1 MIDMIKVEE
10 FEELLQENNVNFY
23 TGVPDSQLK
32 AFCDYI
38 EDKYGISDK
47 HVIAPNE
54 GNAVALATG
63 YHLSTG
69 KYGLVY
75 MQNSGLGNAVNPIT
89 SLTDP
94 NVYNIPIVYII
105 GWRGQPGVKDEPQH
119 VKQGAITTDLLELL
133 DIDYKIL
140 NNETTIGEIS
150 DLFEKDFSKQ
160 LENGKSV
167 AFVVSKGAFESFKT
181 NKSNDNTLSR
191 EEAIKTVI
199 DHLTSDDVIVSTT
212 GKASRELFE
221 YREEKKQG
229 HSNDFLTVGSM
240 GHSSTIALSIAL
252 NKTDKKVFC
261 FDGDGAVLMHM
272 GSLAMVGSKSPE
284 NYYHIL
290 FNNEAHE
297 TVGGLPTIMGDV
309 DIASV
314 ALSCG
319 YENVYKAHD
328 KDDLEGVLFEFLE
341 QKGPVLLIVD
351 VSIGSRANLGR
362 PTTTPIENKEAFMK
376 KLDE

>member
-1 MIDMIKVEE
+1 MIKVEE

-47 HVIAPNE
+47 HIIAPNE

-199 DHLTSDDVIVSTT
+199 DNLTSDDVIVSTT

>member
-1 MIDMIKVEE
+1 MINVVE
-10 FEELLQENNVNFY
+10 FEELLKENDVSFY

-32 AFCDYI
+32 AFCDFI

-47 HVIAPNE
+47 HIIAANE
-54 GNAVALATG
+54 GNAVALASG
-63 YHLSTG
+63 FHLSTG

-94 NVYNIPIVYII
+94 NVYNIPVVYVI

-133 DIDYKIL
+133 DIDYEIL
-140 NNETTIGEIS
+140 TKDSTMDELKE
-150 DLFEKDFSKQ
+150 LFANDFSKK
-160 LENGKSV
+160 LKKGKSV

-181 NKSNDNTLSR
+181 NKSNNNQLSR
-191 EEAIKTVI
+191 EDAIKTIV
-199 DHLTSDDVIVSTT
+199 DNLSLDDIVVSTT

-221 YREEKKQG
+221 YREEKNQG

-240 GHSSTIALSIAL
+240 GHSSMIALSIAL
-252 NKTDKKVFC
+252 NKKNKKIFC

-272 GSLAMVGSKSPE
+272 GSVALIGSKSPE

-290 FNNEAHE
+290 FNNQAHE
-297 TVGGLPTIMGDV
+297 TVGGLPTIMGDI
-309 DIASV
+309 DIGNI
-314 ALSCG
+314 ALNCG
-319 YENVYKAHD
+319 YKKVYTVSSRDELNDTFQTFKE
-328 KDDLEGVLFEFLE
+328 KE
-341 QKGPVLLIVD
+341 GPVLLIVN
-351 VSIGSRANLGR
+351 VSIGSRSNLGR
-362 PTTTPIENKEAFMK
+362 PTTTPIENKNSFMN
-376 KLDE
+376 KLKE

>member
-1 MIDMIKVEE
+1 MINVNE
-10 FEELLQENNVNFY
+10 FEELLLENNVGFY

-32 AFCDYI
+32 SFCDFI

-47 HVIAPNE
+47 HIIAPNE

-63 YHLSTG
+63 YYLSTG

-94 NVYNIPIVYII
+94 NVYNIPVIYIV
-105 GWRGQPGVKDEPQH
+105 GWRGEPGVKDEPQH

-133 DIDYKIL
+133 DIDYEILTKDSKI
-140 NNETTIGEIS
+140 EDIH
-150 DLFEKDFSKQ
+150 DLFKNNFSKK
-160 LENGKSV
+160 LDEGKSV
-167 AFVVSKGAFESFKT
+167 AFVVSKGAFDKFKT
-181 NKSNDNTLSR
+181 SKSNNNSLSR
-191 EEAIKTVI
+191 EDAIKTIV
-199 DHLTSDDVIVSTT
+199 DNLTLDDVVVSTT
-212 GKASRELFE
+212 GKSSRELFE
-221 YREEKKQG
+221 YREEKEQG

-252 NKTDKKVFC
+252 NKKSKRVLC

-290 FNNEAHE
+290 FNNCAHE
-297 TVGGLPTIMGDV
+297 TVGGLPTIMGDI
-309 DIASV
+309 DIGEV
-314 ALSCG
+314 AINCG
-319 YENVYKAHD
+319 YKSVFNASNKQELND
-328 KDDLEGVLFEFLE
+328 ILPEFLNE
-341 QKGPVLLIVD
+341 KGPVLLIVD
-351 VSIGSRANLGR
+351 VSIGSRKDLGR
-362 PTTTPIENKEAFMK
+362 PTTTPIENKIAFMK
-376 KLDE
+376 KLNE

>member
-1 MIDMIKVEE
+1 MINVKE
-10 FEELLQENNVNFY
+10 FEEYLQKIGVGFY

-32 AFCDYI
+32 AFCDFI

-47 HVIAPNE
+47 HIIAPNE
-54 GNAVALATG
+54 GNAVALASG

-69 KYGLVY
+69 KIGLVY

-94 NVYNIPIVYII
+94 NVYNIPIVYVI
-105 GWRGQPGVKDEPQH
+105 GWRGEPGVHDEPQH

-140 NNETTIGEIS
+140 TKDTSFEEIEEV
-150 DLFEKDFSKQ
+150 FESKFSEN
-160 LENGKSV
+160 LANGKSV
-167 AFVVSKGAFESFKT
+167 AFVVSKGAFDKFKKA
-181 NKSNDNTLSR
+181 KSNENSLSR
-191 EEAIKTVI
+191 EDAIKTVI
-199 DHLTSDDVIVSTT
+199 DNLTLDDIIVSTT

-221 YREEKKQG
+221 YREAKEQG

-252 NKTDKKVFC
+252 NKKSKRILC

-284 NYYHIL
+284 NYYHVL
-290 FNNEAHE
+290 FNNGAHE
-297 TVGGLPTIMGDV
+297 TVGGLPTIMPDVNISEIAINCGYKATYQASNKEELV
-309 DIASV
+309 DI
-314 ALSCG
+314 LP
-319 YENVYKAHD
+319 K
-328 KDDLEGVLFEFLE
+328 FLND
-341 QKGPVLLIVD
+341 KGPVLLIID
-351 VSIGSRANLGR
+351 VSIGSREDLGR
-362 PTTTPIENKEAFMK
+362 PTTTPIENKLAFMK

>member
-1 MIDMIKVEE
+1 MIKVNEFKDLLEE
-10 FEELLQENNVNFY
+10 NGVGFY

-38 EDKYGISDK
+38 EETYGTGQK
-47 HVIAPNE
+47 HIIAPNE

-63 YHLSTG
+63 YYLSTHN
-69 KYGLVY
+69 YGLVY

-94 NVYNIPIVYII
+94 NVYNIPVVYIV

-140 NNETTIGEIS
+140 TKDTTLDEVALVFENKFS
-150 DLFEKDFSKQ
+150 DDLAA
-160 LENGKSV
+160 GKSV

-181 NKSNDNTLSR
+181 EKSNENVLSR
-191 EEAIKTVI
+191 EDAIKILV
-199 DHLTSDDVIVSTT
+199 DNLTLDDMVVSTT

-221 YREEKKQG
+221 YREERNHG

-252 NKTDKKVFC
+252 NKPKKRIIC

-272 GSLAMVGSKSPE
+272 GSLAMVGSSSPE
-284 NYYHIL
+284 NFYHVL
-290 FNNEAHE
+290 FNNQAHE
-297 TVGGLPTIMGDV
+297 TVGGLPTIID
-309 DIASV
+309 DINIQEI
-314 ALSCG
+314 ALNCG
-319 YENVYKAHD
+319 YKKSFTVSNEQ
-328 KDDLEGVLFEFLE
+328 DLKTILPVFLS
-341 QKGPVLLIVD
+341 QDGPVLLNIN
-351 VSIGSRANLGR
+351 VSIGSRKDLGR
-362 PTTTPIENKEAFMK
+362 PTTTPIENKNNFMK
-376 KLDE
+376 KLSE

>member
-1 MIDMIKVEE
+1 MINVND
-10 FEELLQENNVNFY
+10 FEELLQEVGVGFY

-32 AFCDYI
+32 AFCDFI

-47 HVIAPNE
+47 HIIAPNE

-63 YHLSTG
+63 YHLSTS

-94 NVYNIPIVYII
+94 NVYNVPIVYVI

-119 VKQGAITTDLLELL
+119 IKQGAITTDLLELL
-133 DIDYKIL
+133 GIDFKIL
-140 NNETTIGEIS
+140 NEDTCIDDLRT
-150 DLFEKDFSKQ
+150 LFEENFCKQ
-160 LENGKSV
+160 LSMGKSV

-181 NKSNDNTLSR
+181 KKSNDNLLSR
-191 EEAIKTVI
+191 EDAIKTVT
-199 DHLTSDDVIVSTT
+199 DNLTMDDLIVSTT

-240 GHSSTIALSIAL
+240 GHSSTIALSIAI
-252 NKTDKKVFC
+252 NKPHRRVFC

-284 NYYHIL
+284 NYYHVL
-290 FNNEAHE
+290 FNNCAHE
-297 TVGGLPTIMGDV
+297 TVGGLPTIMD
-309 DIASV
+309 DIDIGEV

-319 YENVYKAHD
+319 YRNVFNASSND
-328 KDDLEGVLFEFLE
+328 ELEAVLPRFLAE
-341 QKGPVLLIVD
+341 KGPVLLIVD
-351 VSIGSRANLGR
+351 VSIGSRNDLGR
-362 PTTTPIENKEAFMK
+362 PTTTPIENKTAFMK
-376 KLDE
+376 KLEE

>member
-1 MIDMIKVEE
+1 MINVVE
-10 FEELLQENNVNFY
+10 FEELLKENDVSFY

-32 AFCDYI
+32 AFCDFI

-47 HVIAPNE
+47 HIIAPNE
-54 GNAVALATG
+54 GNAVALASG
-63 YHLSTG
+63 FHLSTG

-94 NVYNIPIVYII
+94 NVYNIPVVYVI

-133 DIDYKIL
+133 DIDYEIL
-140 NNETTIGEIS
+140 TKDSTMDELKE
-150 DLFEKDFSKQ
+150 LFANDFSKK
-160 LENGKSV
+160 LKKGKSV

-181 NKSNDNTLSR
+181 NKSNNNQLSR
-191 EEAIKTVI
+191 EDAIKTIV
-199 DHLTSDDVIVSTT
+199 DNLSLDDIVVSTT

-221 YREEKKQG
+221 YREEKNQG

-240 GHSSTIALSIAL
+240 GHSSMIALAIAL
-252 NKTDKKVFC
+252 NKKNKKIFC

-272 GSLAMVGSKSPE
+272 GSVALIGSKSPE

-290 FNNEAHE
+290 FNNQAHE
-297 TVGGLPTIMGDV
+297 TVGGLPTIMGDI
-309 DIASV
+309 DIGNI
-314 ALSCG
+314 ALNCG
-319 YENVYKAHD
+319 YKKVYTVSSRDELNDTFQTFKE
-328 KDDLEGVLFEFLE
+328 KE
-341 QKGPVLLIVD
+341 GPVLLIVN
-351 VSIGSRANLGR
+351 VSIGSRSDLGR
-362 PTTTPIENKEAFMK
+362 PTTTPIENKNSFMN
-376 KLDE
+376 KLKE